1 MTFQSYLYYYPPI
14 LSPPPETRAYCIY
27 ILTYI
32 FYTLI
37 FKDHILLMGWDAL
50 TLLSAEDGVTVTT
63 MVFHDCNPVAPVLVE
78 DFNGDGWNDVVLMC
92 QDK

>member
-1 MTFQSYLYYYPPI
+1 
-14 LSPPPETRAYCIY
+14 
-27 ILTYI
+27 
-32 FYTLI
+32 
-37 FKDHILLMGWDAL
+37 MGWDAL
-50 TLLSAEDGVTVTT
+50 TLLSAEEGVTVTT